1 MELLSIPSTS
11 TLSSSQLVPATHTI
25 VHKALYRLSRPSL
38 ISLVLDWLD
47 DRNRDNVIP
56 YLADLDDEEREDQD
70 VYPPATS
77 LHQLREIYTDLQ
89 EKKGSKR
96 DVVDRLVEGDFRNG
110 FTLYQLAM
118 ADMQYLYDHPLSQRW
133 TALKVVRLQE
143 EANNK
148 PTSIPRFH
156 PSTFLHNLQQE
167 VLPDVKAHF
176 NLDRHPSLPLTI
188 LRIYIVESPY
198 NTSAALA
205 TQQKSLADSS
215 RTLYIA
221 FPDASPFV
229 YISLL
234 PLAPIVGQ
242 VSRADNKSLRKL
254 MLNGIP
260 KAFSKPRERYKL
272 ESTNLSA
279 KNLEALVY
287 RRGPSGTNAA
297 GGGWSMYA
305 AEKKD
310 GRDNPLNIQL
320 PTPERSVEV
329 VEEEEKEKNISGMKR
344 VREDDPRVAKRR
356 KIVAKVRFG
365 NSGIVGDGK
374 GIERLDLRMEDPYP
388 ASTTKVTEEDDMD
401 TTPRDARRRK
411 SGRRSNVHFED
422 DTGLND
428 ERDGWIPDIRLT
440 FHGSHV
446 HAGIRELVEAG
457 IIDGERMP
465 GWMTGEEGV
474 SVGAVRRGK
483 IRGYKGSGI

>member
-1 MELLSIPSTS
+1 
-11 TLSSSQLVPATHTI
+11 
-25 VHKALYRLSRPSL
+25 
-38 ISLVLDWLD
+38 
-47 DRNRDNVIP
+47 
-56 YLADLDDEEREDQD
+56 
-70 VYPPATS
+70 
-77 LHQLREIYTDLQ
+77 
-89 EKKGSKR
+89 
-96 DVVDRLVEGDFRNG
+96 
-110 FTLYQLAM
+110 
-118 ADMQYLYDHPLSQRW
+118 
-133 TALKVVRLQE
+133 
-143 EANNK
+143 
-148 PTSIPRFH
+148 
-156 PSTFLHNLQQE
+156 
-167 VLPDVKAHF
+167 
-176 NLDRHPSLPLTI
+176 
-188 LRIYIVESPY
+188 
-198 NTSAALA
+198 
-205 TQQKSLADSS
+205 
-215 RTLYIA
+215 
-221 FPDASPFV
+221 
-229 YISLL
+229 
-234 PLAPIVGQ
+234 
-242 VSRADNKSLRKL
+242 
-254 MLNGIP
+254 
-260 KAFSKPRERYKL
+260 
-272 ESTNLSA
+272 
-279 KNLEALVY
+279 
-287 RRGPSGTNAA
+287 
-297 GGGWSMYA
+297 MYA

-310 GRDNPLNIQL
+310 GRDNPLNTQL

-365 NSGIVGDGK
+365 NNGIVGDGK

-388 ASTTKVTEEDDMD
+388 ASTTKVTKEDDMD